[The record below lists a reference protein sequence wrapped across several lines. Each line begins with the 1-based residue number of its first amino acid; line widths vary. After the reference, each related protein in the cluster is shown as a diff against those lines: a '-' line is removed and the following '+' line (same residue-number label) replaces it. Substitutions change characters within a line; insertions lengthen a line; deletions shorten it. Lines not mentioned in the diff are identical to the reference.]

1 MRRKVFLF
9 LAAICLCA
17 AAHPAAAQKFLPKS
31 IEFQGDPEY
40 SDAELLATAGLR
52 KGVVLDH
59 AAMQDYSK
67 RLLATGIFATV
78 AFKFDGE
85 DLIFMLTP
93 STDLLPVQIE
103 NLPLTPGKELDQKI
117 HDWVPLYHGKVPAEG
132 GLADDVDAALQKIL
146 ASEGLKVA
154 VAELTVTDQ
163 NTQEVI
169 AVSYSITDAPV
180 KVVVTSVD
188 GVSYQFQSEFQTIA
202 TEAAKKPFST
212 KNSAANLEQALKQFY
227 SGHGYAA
234 AKIVVTYS
242 GNPRMES
249 RTIIVPFAIQVE
261 EGHR

>member
-1 MRRKVFLF
+1 
-9 LAAICLCA
+9 
-17 AAHPAAAQKFLPKS
+17 
-31 IEFQGDPEY
+31 
-40 SDAELLATAGLR
+40 
-52 KGVVLDH
+52 
-59 AAMQDYSK
+59 
-67 RLLATGIFATV
+67 LLATGIFAMV

-93 STDLLPVQIE
+93 ATDLLPVQIE

-146 ASEGLKVA
+146 ASQGLKVA
-154 VAELTVTDQ
+154 VAELTVADQ
-163 NTQEVI
+163 NTQQVN
-169 AVSYSITDAPV
+169 AVSYSITDPPV
-180 KVVVTSVD
+180 KVVVASVD
-188 GVSYQFQSEFQTIA
+188 GVSDEFQSEVQIIV
-202 TEAAKKPFST
+202 TEAAKNPFST